1 VTTDTRARHATAQ
14 DTVAYTELKRRL
26 VGGLSGLV
34 LEIGAGG
41 GANFDLLDHTTD
53 WVGLEPDRRRRRRLT
68 AKVSR
73 SGRRG
78 SVIDG
83 VAEDMPLPDHSVDAV
98 LSTIVLCSVRDQEQ
112 AVAEVL
118 RVLRPGGRFVFF
130 EHVAAE
136 HGSWQRRWQAWTALC
151 SRMFDHGCDPSRETW
166 QVLQRAPFIELDL
179 SWFRVGGRPFIG
191 GYGVA

>member
-1 VTTDTRARHATAQ
+1 MTTDTRARHSTVQ
-14 DTVAYTELKRRL
+14 DTAAYTELKRRL

-53 WVGLEPDRRRRRRLT
+53 GVGLEPDRRRRRRLT
-68 AKVSR
+68 AKVAR

-78 SVIDG
+78 TVIDG
-83 VAEDMPLPDHSVDAV
+83 VAEDMPLPDDSVDAV

-136 HGSWQRRWQAWTALC
+136 HGSWQYRWQTWTAPC

-166 QVLQRAPFIELDL
+166 QVLQQAPFIELDL
-179 SWFRVGGRPFIG
+179 SWFRVDGRPFIG